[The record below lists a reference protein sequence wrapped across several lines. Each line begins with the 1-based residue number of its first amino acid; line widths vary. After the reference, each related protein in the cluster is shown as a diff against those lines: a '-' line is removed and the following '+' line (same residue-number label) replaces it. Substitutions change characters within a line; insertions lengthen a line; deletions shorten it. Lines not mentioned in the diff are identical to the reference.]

1 MSLPDKQNLK
11 KFITTRPTL
20 QEMSK
25 EIKDDSHHY
34 ENTDAYETH
43 QKN

>member
-1 MSLPDKQNLK
+1 
-11 KFITTRPTL
+11 
-20 QEMSK
+20 MSK

-43 QKN
+43 QKNW